1 VCGEGERH
9 VCGERETCG
18 GERGRKRERR
28 VTKSDRRRE
37 MKIGKLEGFEPVK
50 AGWELDEVD
59 GFDLDAGVGCERL
72 GCVVFLAGRGLDL
85 EWGL

>member
-18 GERGRKRERR
+18 GDRGRKRERR

-37 MKIGKLEGFEPVK
+37 MK
-50 AGWELDEVD
+50 
-59 GFDLDAGVGCERL
+59 R
-72 GCVVFLAGRGLDL
+72 
-85 EWGL
+85 